1 MTIEINEQGS
11 EAFYRETVNAAA
23 QYRSILK
30 DHNCKLK
37 DYFKQFRTLLIISV
51 AVLAVN
57 VVLMIAWGGDTLQ
70 TAASGVLLV
79 AALMCGAYLF
89 SLHKTCRTMM
99 AGRHRSVLTLDES
112 GAELDV
118 ADTQTVKI
126 ARKNIAV
133 VRVFAESICFV
144 PAAGAGVIISVAKN
158 HGEEVL
164 GFVREN
170 WPETEIA

>member
-23 QYRSILK
+23 QYRYILK
-30 DHNCKLK
+30 DHHYKLK
-37 DYFKQFRTLLIISV
+37 DYFKQFRTLLIISL

-57 VVLMIAWGGDTLQ
+57 AVLMIAWGGDTVQ
-70 TAASGVLLV
+70 AAASAVLLV
-79 AALMCGAYLF
+79 AALLCGAYLF

-99 AGRHRSVLTLDES
+99 AGQHRSVLTLDES

-126 ARKNIAV
+126 ARKNIAA
-133 VRVFAESICFV
+133 VRIFTESICFI
-144 PAAGAGVIISVAKN
+144 PAAGTGVIIAVDRKRAS
-158 HGEEVL
+158 EVPDWI
-164 GFVREN
+164 REN
-170 WPETEIA
+170 WPETEIV